1 MLFLPSAPTVSL
13 TVPTSVGLP
22 SLRVIQ
28 CSSRKLGTFISQSFE
43 SHGLMSQ
50 VEAEAEAEWPASVAL
65 LEAFSG
71 LGFSSMR
78 AACARRVKAAAEA
91 GREGTQRTLCRDLT
105 TSAVALL
112 SLSVWPGACEV
123 MSASAEAGA
132 AAPSRAAELEAQVA
146 ELTQKL
152 ERETY
157 RSAQL
162 AAQVKE
168 KTRKHGE
175 LVRPSLLCLGCPLLS
190 TMPA

>member
-71 LGFSSMR
+71 LGFSSMC
-78 AACARRVKAAAEA
+78 AASCAP
-91 GREGTQRTLCRDLT
+91 REGCD
-105 TSAVALL
+105 
-112 SLSVWPGACEV
+112 G
-123 MSASAEAGA
+123 G
-132 AAPSRAAELEAQVA
+132 
-146 ELTQKL
+146 
-152 ERETY
+152 
-157 RSAQL
+157 
-162 AAQVKE
+162 
-168 KTRKHGE
+168 G
-175 LVRPSLLCLGCPLLS
+175 
-190 TMPA
+190 

>member
-78 AACARRVKAAAEA
+78 AACARRVKAAAEDWGVLEGIYTGGTPHPAANSSSRLISA
-91 GREGTQRTLCRDLT
+91 GGR
-105 TSAVALL
+105 V
-112 SLSVWPGACEV
+112 
-123 MSASAEAGA
+123 
-132 AAPSRAAELEAQVA
+132 
-146 ELTQKL
+146 
-152 ERETY
+152 
-157 RSAQL
+157 
-162 AAQVKE
+162 
-168 KTRKHGE
+168 
-175 LVRPSLLCLGCPLLS
+175 
-190 TMPA
+190 

>member
-71 LGFSSMR
+71 LGFSSMC
-78 AACARRVKAAAEA
+78 AASCAPREAAA
-91 GREGTQRTLCRDLT
+91 
-105 TSAVALL
+105 V
-112 SLSVWPGACEV
+112 GA
-123 MSASAEAGA
+123 S
-132 AAPSRAAELEAQVA
+132 
-146 ELTQKL
+146 
-152 ERETY
+152 
-157 RSAQL
+157 
-162 AAQVKE
+162 
-168 KTRKHGE
+168 
-175 LVRPSLLCLGCPLLS
+175 
-190 TMPA
+190 

>member
-1 MLFLPSAPTVSL
+1 M
-13 TVPTSVGLP
+13 
-22 SLRVIQ
+22 
-28 CSSRKLGTFISQSFE
+28 
-43 SHGLMSQ
+43 
-50 VEAEAEAEWPASVAL
+50 
-65 LEAFSG
+65 
-71 LGFSSMR
+71 
-78 AACARRVKAAAEA
+78 
-91 GREGTQRTLCRDLT
+91 
-105 TSAVALL
+105 
-112 SLSVWPGACEV
+112 
-123 MSASAEAGA
+123 MSASAEAG

>member
-71 LGFSSMR
+71 LGFSSMC
-78 AACARRVKAAAEA
+78 AASCAPREVAGRRV
-91 GREGTQRTLCRDLT
+91 GRAVQRTPHFRFFRLQVFAHSPRLPSSHC
-105 TSAVALL
+105 L
-112 SLSVWPGACEV
+112 SGPELGEV
-123 MSASAEAGA
+123 MSAASAEAGA

-175 LVRPSLLCLGCPLLS
+175 LV
-190 TMPA
+190 

>member
-71 LGFSSMR
+71 LGFSSMC
-78 AACARRVKAAAEA
+78 AASCAPREPRGRRV
-91 GREGTQRTLCRDLT
+91 GRAVSGRLAPSSTL
-105 TSAVALL
+105 AVCLAR
-112 SLSVWPGACEV
+112 SLEV
-123 MSASAEAGA
+123 MSARAEAGA
-132 AAPSRAAELEAQVA
+132 AAPSRTAELEAQVA

-175 LVRPSLLCLGCPLLS
+175 LV
-190 TMPA
+190 

>member
-78 AACARRVKAAAEA
+78 AASCAP
-91 GREGTQRTLCRDLT
+91 REGCGGGGRALSGH
-105 TSAVALL
+105 SAGI
-112 SLSVWPGACEV
+112 SP
-123 MSASAEAGA
+123 
-132 AAPSRAAELEAQVA
+132 R
-146 ELTQKL
+146 
-152 ERETY
+152 
-157 RSAQL
+157 
-162 AAQVKE
+162 
-168 KTRKHGE
+168 
-175 LVRPSLLCLGCPLLS
+175 PLLPS
-190 TMPA
+190 SRCLSGPELAK

>member
-71 LGFSSMR
+71 LGFSSMC
-78 AACARRVKAAAEA
+78 AASCAPREAAEEA
-91 GREGTQRTLCRDLT
+91 GREGSERTPKFFEHLPLVTHVRCCPPL
-105 TSAVALL
+105 AVCLAR
-112 SLSVWPGACEV
+112 SLA
-123 MSASAEAGA
+123 
-132 AAPSRAAELEAQVA
+132 
-146 ELTQKL
+146 K
-152 ERETY
+152 
-157 RSAQL
+157 
-162 AAQVKE
+162 
-168 KTRKHGE
+168 
-175 LVRPSLLCLGCPLLS
+175 
-190 TMPA
+190 